1 MQLDQ
6 EQSNQSGLGFFKNNI
21 SLIKKIILVFFLS
34 AIIIAGY
41 RVNSK
46 INSNKYSEML
56 HQSMIH
62 EQLSELDKSE
72 ELLKKIYESS
82 APSEIKSLAGIRY
95 ASYLVRSNKLSQ
107 AGEIYSQIN
116 KCFGCDRYIKDFSG
130 LLAVKTWL
138 SDSEEV
144 KKSDLPKRIEA
155 IESSSK
161 ILKYQITEQR
171 GLLALKNNNLE
182 VAYKIFES
190 IINSEASQNLKYKAQ
205 DMMLMINEK
214 GYQPKSTETK
224 ALK

>member
-6 EQSNQSGLGFFKNNI
+6 EQLNQSGLGFFKNNI
-21 SLIKKIILVFFLS
+21 SLIKKIVLVFFLS
-34 AIIIAGY
+34 AIIISGY
-41 RVNSK
+41 KVNSK
-46 INSNKYSEML
+46 INSDKYSEML

-62 EQLSELDKSE
+62 EQLNELEKSE

-82 APSEIKSLAGIRY
+82 APSEIKALAGIRY
-95 ASYLVRSNKLSQ
+95 ASYLIRSNKLSQ
-107 AGEIYSQIN
+107 AGEVYSQIN
-116 KCFGCDRYIKDFSG
+116 KCRGCDKYIRDFSG

-144 KKSDLPKRIEA
+144 KKNDLPKRIEA
-155 IESSSK
+155 IENNSK

-171 GLLALKNNNLE
+171 ALLALKNNNLE
-182 VAYKIFES
+182 IAYNIFES
-190 IINSEASQNLKYKAQ
+190 IINSEASQNLKYRAQ

-214 GYQPKSTETK
+214 GYQPKSNENR